1 MINPVFSF
9 TPKSHNEYN
18 RPMEKIV
25 TTQHPPSMM
34 RVPTAL
40 IFHKLDFRLI
50 PNQC

>member
-1 MINPVFSF
+1 MKTFYERITV
-9 TPKSHNEYN
+9 
-18 RPMEKIV
+18 V